1 MKKKHFISLLSL
13 LVVVIVWF
21 FFQNGALAP
30 IGLNVVKPQTQINNT
45 ISLITEPEAGIE
57 PVLALINSAS
67 SSVNLVMYELED
79 RQVDDALAADE
90 KRGVAVR
97 VLVSLGY
104 NGQNFSQNQKEFNF
118 LSERGVPI
126 KWTQNYFALTH
137 QKSLVVDHAA
147 ALIMT
152 FNFTPQY
159 YSTSRDFGVL
169 DKDQADVQSME
180 AAFESDWRGDH
191 STAANGDDLVWSP
204 GSEPALVGLINNA
217 QRSLDIYN
225 EEMADSRV
233 TKALIDAAERGV
245 RVRITMTYSSQWK
258 KAFQQL
264 TTAGTLVRTYDPKA
278 PLYIHAKMIVADGTQ
293 TFVGS
298 ENFSANSLDQNRELG
313 IILRNPNTIGSL
325 ESIFNTDWENGT
337 AFAL

>member
-21 FFQNGALAP
+21 FFHDGALAP
-30 IGLNVVKPQTQINNT
+30 IGLNVVKPQTQINNN

-67 SSVNLVMYELED
+67 SSVSLVMYEFED
-79 RQVDDALAADE
+79 RQVDDALVADE
-90 KRGVAVR
+90 KRGVAVQ

-104 NGQNFSQNQKEFNF
+104 KGQGFPQNQKEFNF
-118 LSERGVPI
+118 LKENGVPVE
-126 KWTQNYFALTH
+126 WTQSYFALTH
-137 QKSLVVDHAA
+137 QKSLVVDHTA

-159 YSTSRDFGVL
+159 YSTSRDFGIL

-204 GSEPALVGLINNA
+204 DSEPALVGLINNA

-264 TTAGTLVRTYDPKA
+264 TTAGALVRTYDPKA
-278 PLYIHAKMIVADGTQ
+278 LLYIHAKMIVVDGAQ
-293 TFVGS
+293 AFVGS

-313 IILRNPNTIGSL
+313 IILKNPNTIGSL
-325 ESIFNTDWENGT
+325 ESTFNTDWENGT